1 MKTDKRLEMLVE
13 RARAG
18 RRLKV
23 AVAWPADKSTLNAV
37 AQAVDNGIIDA
48 IMIGCADKV
57 KETMQK
63 AIEDGRVTLLDVE
76 SPAEAAQKAVEVVRQ
91 GDAQLL
97 MKGLVSTDVVLRAVL
112 NKETGLLD
120 PGNVLTHISIGDIPT
135 YNKLLCFGDVAVMPS
150 PNLTQREAQLR
161 YMLDMCRSLGIE
173 EPRVSLIH
181 CSEHVDARHFP
192 CTVDYVELVK
202 RAKEGE
208 FGPCIVDGPL
218 DVKTSCCL
226 EAAVTK
232 GIDSP
237 LQGQA
242 DALIFPEIE
251 SGNSFYKTVTLFAGA
266 TIACVVLGARVPLV
280 VSSRGDD
287 EMTKYYSIA
296 AACCAAKKGA

>member
-1 MKTDKRLEMLVE
+1 METDQRLEMLVE
-13 RARAG
+13 RARS
-18 RRLKV
+18 RRLTV
-23 AVAWPADKSTLNAV
+23 AVAWPADKSTLGAV
-37 AQAVDNGIIDA
+37 KRAVENGFINA
-48 IMIGCADKV
+48 IMLGCADKV
-57 KETMQK
+57 QETMGK
-63 AIEDGRVTLLDVE
+63 AIEEGHVTLLDVE
-76 SPAEAAQKAVEVVRQ
+76 TPAEAATKAVEVVNR
-91 GDAQLL
+91 GEAQLL

-135 YNKLLCFGDVAVMPS
+135 YNKLLCFGDVAVMPN
-150 PNLTQREAQLR
+150 PNVLQRTAQLR
-161 YMLDMCRSLGIE
+161 YILDMCRSLGIE
-173 EPRVSLIH
+173 EPRVSLVH
-181 CSEHVDARHFP
+181 CSEHVDAKHFP
-192 CTVDYVELVK
+192 CTIDYVELVK
-202 RAKEGE
+202 RSREGE
-208 FGPCIVDGPL
+208 FGACIVDGPL

-251 SGNSFYKTVTLFAGA
+251 SGNAFYKTVTLFAGA

>member
-1 MKTDKRLEMLVE
+1 METDKRLEMLVE
-13 RARAG
+13 RAKLG
-18 RRLKV
+18 KRLTV
-23 AVAWPADKSTLNAV
+23 AVAWPDDKSTLAAV
-37 AQAVDNGIIDA
+37 ARAIDNGIINA
-48 IMIGCADKV
+48 IMVGCADKV
-57 KETMQK
+57 QEKMGK
-63 AIEDGRVTLLDVE
+63 AIEEGRVTLVDVT

-120 PGNVLTHISIGDIPT
+120 PGNVLTHISIGDIPS
-135 YNKLLCFGDVAVMPS
+135 YNKLLCFGDVAVMPN
-150 PNLTQREAQLR
+150 PNAIQREAQLR

-173 EPRVSLIH
+173 EPRISLVH
-181 CSEHVDARHFP
+181 CSEHVDPRHFP
-192 CTVDYVELVK
+192 CTTDYVELVRRVK
-202 RAKEGE
+202 DGE
-208 FGPCIVDGPL
+208 FGACIVDGPL

-251 SGNSFYKTVTLFAGA
+251 SGNAFYKTVTLFAGA

-287 EMTKYYSIA
+287 DMTKYYSIA